1 MYLVSVR
8 DSDLARA
15 GSSEKQKGGKGDN
28 TKKSFKELY
37 SKGKQ
42 KLGDCG
48 RGMCSQRE
56 DFLLRLE
63 IFHMFEWWCKISRRE
78 RKNDDARKRAD
89 NPREISLNEEEGI

>member
-48 RGMCSQRE
+48 RGMCS
-56 DFLLRLE
+56 
-63 IFHMFEWWCKISRRE
+63 
-78 RKNDDARKRAD
+78 
-89 NPREISLNEEEGI
+89 